1 MSTLPPSRRTPR
13 GRVVIVGDD
22 GQQQRLGRGLSRKVI
37 GADTLFDAVGEV
49 TIASSAEPVAAVVAP
64 LEIFESCAG
73 NPIEAFRRIDPSIR
87 LILIAAT
94 EAQLLGAGVETN
106 GFDAVLVEP
115 LAGDD
120 LERVVSD
127 PGWTDHRQSADG
139 NDALAPRVSLET
151 KTAQDPEDNAAVADG
166 VVASLGHG
174 VAEDVLSELPLP
186 VPEVL
191 TVPRSDAPE
200 FDPSASTEG
209 EPRETEPLGDTDLVE
224 AVLREPD
231 GVLETALR
239 LIRQQTGWTD
249 LRLTAQAPSG
259 DAQASAVVAEG
270 EHRFGAMASHQ
281 ADGDQLQPWADW
293 LARWLTLDR
302 RYRDFRL
309 MSFRDDLTG
318 AWNRRFFNAFMEE
331 TLRQAAAKR
340 RAITIMV
347 FDLDDFKRYNDEFGH
362 QAGDE
367 ILCETVRLLNSVIRK
382 EDRVCRMG
390 GDEFVV
396 VFADLEGSREPGSAP
411 PETVEAIARRFQM
424 QICQTKFPKLG
435 LDAPGTLS
443 ISGGLATY
451 PWDGADAAALLRH
464 ADQLALQSK
473 RKGKNVLTIG
483 PGAQQVCEGLISPPQ
498 PDRPRG

>member
-1 MSTLPPSRRTPR
+1 MSTRPPLTRTPR

-22 GQQQRLGRGLSRKVI
+22 GQRQRLGRGLSRKVI

-64 LEIFESCAG
+64 LEIVESCAG
-73 NPIEAFRRIDPSIR
+73 NPIKAFRRLDPSIQ
-87 LILIAAT
+87 LILIAPS
-94 EAQLLGAGVETN
+94 EAQLLDAGVETN

-127 PGWTDHRQSADG
+127 PEWIDHKQSADG
-139 NDALAPRVSLET
+139 NDAFAPRASLET
-151 KTAQDPEDNAAVADG
+151 KTAQGPQDDAAVADG
-166 VVASLGHG
+166 VVASVGHG
-174 VAEDVLSELPLP
+174 VAEDVLSELPIP
-186 VPEVL
+186 VPEAP
-191 TVPRSDAPE
+191 TVARSEALGYGL
-200 FDPSASTEG
+200 SASTDG
-209 EPRETEPLGDTDLVE
+209 EPRETEPLGDTDLVA

-239 LIRQQTGWTD
+239 LIRQQTCWTD

-259 DAQASAVVAEG
+259 VAEASAVVAEG

-281 ADGDQLQPWADW
+281 ANADQLQPWADW

-309 MSFRDDLTG
+309 MSLRDDLTG
-318 AWNRRFFNAFMEE
+318 AWNRRFFHSFMEE

-347 FDLDDFKRYNDEFGH
+347 FDLDDFKHYNDEFGH

-411 PETVEAIARRFQM
+411 PETVEAIAKRFQM

-435 LDAPGTLS
+435 LGAPGTLS

-451 PWDGADAAALLRH
+451 PWDGADAAALLRR

-483 PGAQQVCEGLISPPQ
+483 PGAQQVCEGLISRPE
-498 PDRPRG
+498 PDRPSD

>member
-1 MSTLPPSRRTPR
+1 MSTRPPSRRTAR

-22 GQQQRLGRGLSRKVI
+22 GQQQRLGHGLSRKVI
-37 GADTLFDAVGEV
+37 GAETLFDAVGEV

-64 LEIFESCAG
+64 LEIVESCAG

-94 EAQLLGAGVETN
+94 EAQLRGAGVETN

-127 PGWTDHRQSADG
+127 ADWTDYQQSADG
-139 NDALAPRVSLET
+139 NDALAPRVNLET
-151 KTAQDPEDNAAVADG
+151 KTAQDPQDDAAVADG
-166 VVASLGHG
+166 VVAALGHV

-186 VPEVL
+186 VPEMA
-191 TVPRSDAPE
+191 TVPLSDAP
-200 FDPSASTEG
+200 DSDLSASTDG
-209 EPRETEPLGDTDLVE
+209 EPCETETLGDTDLVE
-224 AVLREPD
+224 AVLSEPD

-239 LIRQQTGWTD
+239 LIRQQTCWTD
-249 LRLTAQAPSG
+249 LRLTAEASSG

-270 EHRFGAMASHQ
+270 EHRFGAIASRQ
-281 ADGDQLQPWADW
+281 ADADQLQPWADW

-411 PETVEAIARRFQM
+411 PETVEAIAKRFQR

-451 PWDGADAAALLRH
+451 PWDGADAAALLRR
-464 ADQLALQSK
+464 ADQLALESK

-483 PGAQQVCEGLISPPQ
+483 PGAQQVCEGLISPPE
-498 PDRPRG
+498 PDRPTG